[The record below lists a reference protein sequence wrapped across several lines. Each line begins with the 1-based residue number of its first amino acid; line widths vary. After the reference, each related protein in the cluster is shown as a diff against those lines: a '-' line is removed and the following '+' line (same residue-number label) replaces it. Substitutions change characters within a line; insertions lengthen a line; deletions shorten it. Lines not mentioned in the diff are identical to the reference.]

1 MNKPPTLMLIDDD
14 ADDVMIFTEA
24 AREIDKDIVCITA
37 NDGIAALKYLT
48 DPSNLLPDYIF
59 LDLRMPKMSGQKCIE
74 EIKKI
79 DALLDIPV
87 FAYSTST
94 DEEDIRNLEKKGAVM
109 FITKPTD
116 PDEIYYVLSNILGE
130 KWKNLKVKE

>member
-1 MNKPPTLMLIDDD
+1 MNKPITLMLIDDD

-24 AREIDKDIVCITA
+24 TREIDKDIICITA
-37 NDGIAALKYLT
+37 KDGIAALKYLT
-48 DPSNLLPDYIF
+48 DPSSFLPDYIF

-79 DALLDIPV
+79 DALRDIPV
-87 FAYSTST
+87 FVYSTST
-94 DEEDIRNLEKKGAVM
+94 DKEDILNLENKGAVM
-109 FITKPTD
+109 FISKPTD

-130 KWKNLKVKE
+130 KWKQ